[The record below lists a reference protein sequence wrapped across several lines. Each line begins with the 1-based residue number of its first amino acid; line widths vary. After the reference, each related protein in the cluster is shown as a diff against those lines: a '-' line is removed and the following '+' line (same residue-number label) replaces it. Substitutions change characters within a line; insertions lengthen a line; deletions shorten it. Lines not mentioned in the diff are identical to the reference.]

1 MRVVTL
7 DSWRKA
13 RAGGAW
19 GSSKNRFL
27 DWTVGETVVVLVAR
41 DGVVTGDVSGPRLKS
56 DLTARDNDAYQW
68 PVPLAEMTVVEGMA
82 AQRLNAGVR
91 TVLRCSYGEQV
102 YFRVL
107 LHGMKLGDEP
117 EARIRELLQ
126 SPASAEQPCLSLKS
140 AWIAKQTRCFSPE
153 EDSGGSTESSNC
165 DKTKPAGS
173 AVIDKLPAL
182 RANAQ

>member
-13 RAGGAW
+13 RAVVTGGAW

-41 DGVVTGDVSGPRLKS
+41 DGVVTGHVSGPRHKS
-56 DLTARDNDAYQW
+56 DLTAWDNDAYQW
-68 PVPLAEMTVVEGMA
+68 SVPLAEMTVVEGTA
-82 AQRLNAGVR
+82 GQRLNAGVR
-91 TVLRCSYGEQV
+91 TVLRSSYGEQV

-126 SPASAEQPCLSLKS
+126 SPASAE
-140 AWIAKQTRCFSPE
+140 
-153 EDSGGSTESSNC
+153 
-165 DKTKPAGS
+165 
-173 AVIDKLPAL
+173 
-182 RANAQ
+182 